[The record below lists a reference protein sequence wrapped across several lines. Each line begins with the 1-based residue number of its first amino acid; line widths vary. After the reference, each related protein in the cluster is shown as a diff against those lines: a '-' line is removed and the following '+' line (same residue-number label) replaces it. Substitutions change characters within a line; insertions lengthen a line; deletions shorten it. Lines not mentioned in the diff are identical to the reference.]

1 MEHPK
6 STFKIHSCFRD
17 GTLPAWI
24 EVEIHACFQ
33 IPGLQIL
40 GLPAPEIREAKE
52 RILAAFPASG
62 FEFPRKKV
70 TINLAPSSIPKWG
83 TAHDLP
89 IALRILSLVEALP
102 PGPPVLANG
111 ELGLD
116 GGVRSTGSPALLM
129 ELLLNDPRP
138 DGFRVIL
145 AEDDHRAYLN
155 LIRWRQQRSLPLP
168 RNTRVF
174 RISHFSQ
181 IRKVLSE
188 TDIPVLPAPTADE
201 RPRERNATT
210 VAHPHLLAPG
220 PRLERIL
227 TLASIGRHHTLLLG
241 PKGIGK
247 SESLAWF
254 RTLAGEPD
262 PQDSW
267 TRIVHQES
275 RNEAPDPGLPAR
287 RVHSQVKPQHL
298 LGSFG
303 PKGYRAGE
311 LALSHGGFLFADEFM
326 EWSRDSKESLREPL
340 EARSFR
346 LTRVQGS
353 VEVPCDLQL
362 VATGNLCP
370 CGGLPVELARL
381 IPGSKGNCRCP
392 PGITR
397 AYLSRLSGPILD
409 RIDLPVLLRA
419 ESGQNTEKNPE
430 DRIHEAV
437 NKGRKF
443 ALEHFGVLPSRISA
457 AGLEADLSNPGIRSL
472 LDAASPSLRFRH
484 KTLRVAKSIQAH
496 EQSTRLEAHHV
507 LEALALRE
515 LDTHLGNG

>member
-188 TDIPVLPAPTADE
+188 TDSPVLPAPTADE

-210 VAHPHLLAPG
+210 VAHP
-220 PRLERIL
+220 
-227 TLASIGRHHTLLLG
+227 
-241 PKGIGK
+241 
-247 SESLAWF
+247 
-254 RTLAGEPD
+254 
-262 PQDSW
+262 
-267 TRIVHQES
+267 
-275 RNEAPDPGLPAR
+275 
-287 RVHSQVKPQHL
+287 HL

>member
-6 STFKIHSCFRD
+6 SAFPVHSCFRN

-70 TINLAPSSIPKWG
+70 TINLAPSAIPKWG

-102 PGPPVLANG
+102 PGPPVLASG

-129 ELLLNDPRP
+129 ELLLTDPRP

-155 LIRWRQQRSLPLP
+155 LLRWRQRKGLRLPG
-168 RNTRVF
+168 NTQVF
-174 RISHFSQ
+174 CIPHFSQ
-181 IRKVLSE
+181 VRKVLSG
-188 TDIPVLPAPTADE
+188 
-201 RPRERNATT
+201 NATPAVYLPT
-210 VAHPHLLAPG
+210 IEEDRQKGASSSNTSHLLAPG

-241 PKGIGK
+241 PKGVGK

-254 RTLAGEPD
+254 RTLAGDPD

-419 ESGQNTEKNPE
+419 ESGRATEKHPE
-430 DRIHEAV
+430 GRIREAV
-437 NKGRKF
+437 INGRKF
-443 ALEHFGVLPSRISA
+443 ALEHFGALPSRMSI
-457 AGLEADLSNPGIRSL
+457 AGLEADLTNPGIRSL
-472 LDAASPSLRFRH
+472 LDAASSSFRFRH

-496 EQSTRLEAHHV
+496 EQTSRLEAHQV

-515 LDTHLGNG
+515 LDTHLTNG

>member
-6 STFKIHSCFRD
+6 DSFSVHSCFRD
-17 GTLPAWI
+17 GSRPAWI
-24 EVEIHACFQ
+24 EVEVHACFQ

-89 IALRILSLVEALP
+89 IALRILTLVEPLP
-102 PGPPVLANG
+102 AGPPLLARG

-116 GGVRSTGSPALLM
+116 GSVKSTGSPALLI
-129 ELLLNDPRP
+129 ELLLLDPTLS
-138 DGFRVIL
+138 GFRVIL
-145 AEDDHRAYLN
+145 AEDDHRELMQ
-155 LIRWRQQRSLPLP
+155 LLDWRKENGLPLP
-168 RNTRVF
+168 QNTVFF
-174 RISHFSQ
+174 RISHLSQ
-181 IRKVLSE
+181 IREALIGGGTPGVGAKAARSRSDLF
-188 TDIPVLPAPTADE
+188 LPDPA
-201 RPRERNATT
+201 
-210 VAHPHLLAPG
+210 LAPG

-254 RTLAGEPD
+254 KTLAGAPD
-262 PQDSW
+262 PRDSW

-275 RNEAPDPGLPAR
+275 RNEPPDPGLPAR

-311 LALSHGGFLFADEFM
+311 LALAHGGLLFADEFM
-326 EWSRDSKESLREPL
+326 EWSRDAKESLREPL

-353 VEVPCDLQL
+353 VDVPCDLQL

-370 CGGLPVELARL
+370 CGGLPVELSRL
-381 IPGSKGNCRCP
+381 IPGGRGNCRCP
-392 PGITR
+392 HGVAR

-409 RIDLPVLLRA
+409 RIDLPVLLRLETNIPGRLDA
-419 ESGQNTEKNPE
+419 GN
-430 DRIHEAV
+430 RIREAV
-437 NKGRKF
+437 IRGRTF
-443 ALEHFGVLPSRISA
+443 ALQHFGTLPS
-457 AGLEADLSNPGIRSL
+457 GLKPQDLEQELHHPAIHPLFESS
-472 LDAASPSLRFRH
+472 SPSLRFRH
-484 KTLRVAKSIQAH
+484 KTLRVAKSIQAL
-496 EQSTRLEAHHV
+496 EQTPRLEPHQV

-515 LDTHLGNG
+515 LDAHLETG